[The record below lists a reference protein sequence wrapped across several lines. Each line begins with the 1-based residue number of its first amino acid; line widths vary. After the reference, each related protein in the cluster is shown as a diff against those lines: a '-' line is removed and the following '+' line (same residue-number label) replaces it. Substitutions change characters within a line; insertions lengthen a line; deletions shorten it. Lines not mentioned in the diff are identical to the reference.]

1 MLVSILWSLYEF
13 DPKMPRRGYQRSL
26 QPLTSRAIY
35 SRIPAQEM
43 QKKSGVMQSME
54 VHRSWPT
61 DQTVPLSLEG
71 GGQGLVNY
79 PSPSL
84 VVWQNLW
91 RKPSRILQQLMPFEV
106 FSLVNNLNSSRQF
119 SCLDNHSVS
128 LMTSLLPEAVDLP
141 LKHESQPSF
150 RWWFGW

>member
-1 MLVSILWSLYEF
+1 MLVSILWSLHEF

-26 QPLTSRAIY
+26 QPLTSTAIY

-61 DQTVPLSLEG
+61 DQTVPPFFWRGAGRALWK
-71 GGQGLVNY
+71 
-79 PSPSL
+79 SPSL

-91 RKPSRILQQLMPFEV
+91 RKPSRILRQLMPFNV
-106 FSLVNNLNSSRQF
+106 FSLVNNPKSSRQL
-119 SCLDNHSVS
+119 SYLDNLSVS